1 MIGKIGRY
9 IVLISSILIG
19 IYATL
24 MSIIECYNLFSGAF
38 LFGQYQVQNFFY
50 YFMKLIIYLIVI
62 FSSVVGVLFFFKR
75 NIVIIDTLLPILS
88 LSTLVVGLI
97 SATVSLF
104 LGQRE
109 ICVILFDFLVPLING
124 IGVVLIVFDK
134 YLNKAMKSE

>member
-24 MSIIECYNLFSGAF
+24 ISIIECYNLFSGAF
-38 LFGQYQVQNFFY
+38 LFGEYPVQNFFY
-50 YFMKLIIYLIVI
+50 YFMKLIIYLIVV
-62 FSSVVGVLFFFKR
+62 FSSVIGILFFFKR

-97 SATVSLF
+97 AAIVSLF

-109 ICVILFDFLVPLING
+109 IYLILLDFLVPLING

-134 YLNKAMKSE
+134 YLDKAMKSE